1 MSLDH
6 ECSRLLSAVT
16 QRLGLSRRVNLDCVE
31 KMAPQRDLTAI
42 CKMLAACRPMA
53 VALILDAPSRH
64 LGGVLLDPRRR
75 LAVDAFAAR
84 GLDLAGASDSSS
96 LVAEVAEAALR
107 EATQRHS
114 AACHV
119 AVLVL
124 RAGRF
129 DVVARVDGRP
139 GGGGPPERPADHLP
153 DGRATGRELVL
164 WQPPDQRDPLALPAL
179 EAAAWASPLAAARV
193 AAPPPAAV
201 MMDTAAAR
209 VAAPPPAAV
218 MMDTGAVVARPT
230 KRRLSWEEA
239 DGLQHRKRVRPLE
252 GSTSP
257 NIILP
262 RRSPGTTKRRSFA
275 ADPPFDRPAK
285 RPCVAAHC

>member
-179 EAAAWASPLAAARV
+179 EAAAWASPLAAARI
-193 AAPPPAAV
+193 
-201 MMDTAAAR
+201 
-209 VAAPPPAAV
+209 AAPPPAAV

-239 DGLQHRKRVRPLE
+239 DGLLHRKRVRPLE

-285 RPCVAAHC
+285 RPCVAAQCC

>member
-1 MSLDH
+1 MGGQEGARPVRCLAGGKR
-6 ECSRLLSAVT
+6 EQERAQLRWQA
-16 QRLGLSRRVNLDCVE
+16 R
-31 KMAPQRDLTAI
+31 PQD
-42 CKMLAACRPMA
+42 
-53 VALILDAPSRH
+53 
-64 LGGVLLDPRRR
+64 RR
-75 LAVDAFAAR
+75 L
-84 GLDLAGASDSSS
+84 
-96 LVAEVAEAALR
+96 
-107 EATQRHS
+107 QR
-114 AACHV
+114 
-119 AVLVL
+119 
-124 RAGRF
+124 
-129 DVVARVDGRP
+129 
-139 GGGGPPERPADHLP
+139 GGGTPERPADHLP

-179 EAAAWASPLAAARV
+179 EAAAWASPL
-193 AAPPPAAV
+193 
-201 MMDTAAAR
+201 AAAR